1 VDEAANRSPC
11 GRIDW
16 TDRGAHTV
24 DPQAR
29 RAVWFSA
36 LCNVGTYF
44 IAGTPVANTVAKTVK
59 ADTSRL
65 P

>member
-1 VDEAANRSPC
+1 M
-11 GRIDW
+11 
-16 TDRGAHTV
+16 